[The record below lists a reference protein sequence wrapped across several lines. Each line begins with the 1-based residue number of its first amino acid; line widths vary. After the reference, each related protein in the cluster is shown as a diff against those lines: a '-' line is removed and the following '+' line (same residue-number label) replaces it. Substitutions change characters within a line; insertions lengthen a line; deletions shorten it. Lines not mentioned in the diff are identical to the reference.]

1 MRATA
6 VDALQHGYRVVVPRE
21 AVGDRDPAAH
31 EQALFDIDA
40 KYGDVLRSRGRWRAC
55 AREWGRGRRLSGT
68 GCPKRLTWLRVP
80 ARESCRRR
88 CSTCGTTSL
97 EKLGFV
103 PNVLRAFALR
113 PSHLLAWTAHY
124 DELMKGEA
132 ELTRAEREMIAVVVS
147 VANDCAYCIAAH
159 SAALRKLTGIPPLR
173 IRSPPTIA
181 PRTHGRMKA
190 ALDYSLKL
198 TRTPQLMVE
207 ADAQRLRDEG
217 WSDESVMDIAE
228 VAAMFNF
235 SNRLASGLGW
245 LPNPEYAQLGR

>member
-1 MRATA
+1 LSHR
-6 VDALQHGYRVVVPRE
+6 DA
-21 AVGDRDPAAH
+21 
-31 EQALFDIDA
+31 
-40 KYGDVLRSRGRWRAC
+40 
-55 AREWGRGRRLSGT
+55 
-68 GCPKRLTWLRVP
+68 PKRLTWLRVP
-80 ARESCRRR
+80 AREELPAEVLAVWDA
-88 CSTCGTTSL
+88 SL
-97 EKLGFV
+97 ERLGFV

-113 PSHLLAWTAHY
+113 PAHLLAWTAHY

-159 SAALRKLTGIPPLR
+159 SAALRKLTRDPALADQ
-173 IRSPPTIA
+173 IA
-181 PRTHGRMKA
+181 ADHRTADITGRMKA

-207 ADAQRLRDEG
+207 ADTQGLRDEG
-217 WSDESVMDIAE
+217 WADESVMDIAE

-245 LPNPEYAQLGR
+245 VPNPEYEQLGR